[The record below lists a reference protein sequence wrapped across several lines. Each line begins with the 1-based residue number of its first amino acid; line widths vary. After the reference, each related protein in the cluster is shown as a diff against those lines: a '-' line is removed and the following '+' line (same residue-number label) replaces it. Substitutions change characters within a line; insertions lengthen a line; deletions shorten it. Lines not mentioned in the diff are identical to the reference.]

1 MVKGGKYRGILTLN
15 PQSSE
20 GRLEIGWA
28 FRGFLPSGSEVW
40 AEVRCGVQKE
50 VGAELGKG
58 GGAGKVQSHPRSR
71 GRRNTPRMN
80 ISFMFFPVPSLLTT
94 FPPWSAIDW
103 LLVKTRMTKYR
114 KEEKEVLGRLKSSFG
129 FSYNVVWKNPN
140 KLLANPA
147 DPQVV
152 LLRKRVRDK
161 QILASVVYPLTLLDL
176 ISAISGT
183 PRNFTTTILSVS
195 TQRRIQQEQSDR

>member
-1 MVKGGKYRGILTLN
+1 
-15 PQSSE
+15 
-20 GRLEIGWA
+20 
-28 FRGFLPSGSEVW
+28 
-40 AEVRCGVQKE
+40 
-50 VGAELGKG
+50 
-58 GGAGKVQSHPRSR
+58 
-71 GRRNTPRMN
+71 
-80 ISFMFFPVPSLLTT
+80 
-94 FPPWSAIDW
+94 
-103 LLVKTRMTKYR
+103 MTKYR